1 MNPRPTCRGLPVG
14 LTRNSHFGN
23 RSWPLGAAF
32 SSFLSFLRL
41 GRGTLRSTAH
51 PQSNRR
57 FMSVSETT
65 HSGISENSLGAA
77 SYLTVIPA
85 IVFLAIAPYN
95 RSANVRFHAWQS
107 IALGASAFL
116 LNFALNF
123 LAQALP
129 FL

>member
-1 MNPRPTCRGLPVG
+1 
-14 LTRNSHFGN
+14 
-23 RSWPLGAAF
+23 
-32 SSFLSFLRL
+32 
-41 GRGTLRSTAH
+41 
-51 PQSNRR
+51 
-57 FMSVSETT
+57 MSVSQTAQ
-65 HSGISENSLGAA
+65 SGISENSLGAA

-129 FL
+129 FLSVFAYLSLNMIIGVTYIIVSVFCAVRALNGKHTKLPPFSAWAERQANR